1 MSARRRGPYWYDEDT
16 WVCPMHMCSVRLPK
30 TAGSCYYAG
39 CTTQRPEYDGEVVR
53 PKAEQIKAVPVP
65 AEPKIAAAT
74 PAVAVCEWHSCAKPV
89 RVGSKYCSRECSNRN
104 ARARYRARKRQ
115 EKSA

>member
-1 MSARRRGPYWYDEDT
+1 MNARRRGPYWYDEDT

-30 TAGSCYYAG
+30 SAASCYYAG
-39 CTTQRPEYDGEVVR
+39 CKSVQPEYDGNVVR
-53 PKAEQIKAVPVP
+53 PKAEQIKVVPVAP
-65 AEPKIAAAT
+65 EPVAA
-74 PAVAVCEWHSCAKPV
+74 PSPSVPECEWHSCSKPV

-115 EKSA
+115 EKKMA

>member
-1 MSARRRGPYWYDEDT
+1 MSARKRGPYWYDEDT

-30 TAGSCYYAG
+30 SAEACYYAG
-39 CTTQRPEYDGEVVR
+39 CASVQPAYDGNVVR
-53 PKAEQIKAVPVP
+53 PKAEQAKMA
-65 AEPKIAAAT
+65 
-74 PAVAVCEWHSCAKPV
+74 PAVVEAPAPAKPAVETCEWHSCAKPV